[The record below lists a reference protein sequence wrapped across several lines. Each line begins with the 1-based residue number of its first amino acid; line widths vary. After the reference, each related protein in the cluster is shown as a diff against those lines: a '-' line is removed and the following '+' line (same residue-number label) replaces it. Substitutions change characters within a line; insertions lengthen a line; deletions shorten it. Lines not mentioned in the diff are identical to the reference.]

1 MKKIFP
7 LVCFTIILLAAACSD
22 EKEVTLDYTKT
33 DALLIDCNEL
43 LSSSSEGEELGNF
56 VSGSK
61 VIFESKIRETE
72 NIRNNADRQSALDN
86 YCEKLET
93 AKRVFLSSKVL
104 PACPLFDGT
113 SYIDCGQASHFFSE
127 RLTLEAWVYI
137 NEKTGGS
144 IIGSEGSGDDGIF
157 GLLIRLAEGVNNAID
172 FTIVNGTWSS
182 CITPENSVELKKWVH
197 IAATFDSQTAKVYL
211 NGEESAT
218 MNIAHYIPKGDCK
231 FIIGDLATWGGR
243 RFRGKIYDVR
253 VWHTVRSQQEIADNY
268 NSFLKGDEEGLVA
281 NWQLSVKSGNSIK
294 DITGKYPATLVNL
307 TWSDLDNLN

>member
-1 MKKIFP
+1 MKKIFH
-7 LVCFTIILLAAACSD
+7 LACFMFFLLATACSD
-22 EKEVTLDYTKT
+22 DKEVTLDYTKT
-33 DALLIDCNEL
+33 DALLTDCKGL

-56 VSGSK
+56 VVGSK
-61 VIFESKIRETE
+61 IIFESKIRETE
-72 NIRNNADRQSALDN
+72 YIRNNTDRQSALDN
-86 YCEKLET
+86 YCDKLET
-93 AKRVFLSSKVL
+93 AKQAFLSSKVL

-113 SYIDCGQASHFFSE
+113 GYIDCGQASQFFSD

-144 IIGSEGSGDDGIF
+144 IIGSEGSGDNGIF

-182 CITPENSVELKKWVH
+182 CITPENSIELKKWVH
-197 IAATFDSQTAKVYL
+197 IAATFDSQTAKVFL

-218 MNIAHYIPKGDCK
+218 MNVAPYVPEGNCK

-281 NWQLSVKSGNSIK
+281 NWPLNVKSGNSIK
-294 DITGKYPATLVNL
+294 DITGKYPATLSNL